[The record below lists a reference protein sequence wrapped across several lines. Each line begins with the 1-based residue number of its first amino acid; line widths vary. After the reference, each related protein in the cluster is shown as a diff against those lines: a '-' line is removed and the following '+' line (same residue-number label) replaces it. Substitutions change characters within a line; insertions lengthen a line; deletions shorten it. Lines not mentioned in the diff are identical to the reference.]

1 MGVLQLSSYV
11 CIGFSK
17 VPPRTYLYNTAAS
30 NQRRVIMGPNILWS
44 CRLWNSITAKRIQDR
59 SILSFPLSQNLITNS
74 SFICDKYYLCT
85 WNCSA
90 NSAKQNKNNFTFATC
105 TKHKNQQRS
114 ESIVEVWR
122 NYGSFSY
129 ALRCNKDHQLFF
141 KRYFFKPWFQI
152 TQSVFLSWLVV
163 TWRNCCATL

>member
-1 MGVLQLSSYV
+1 M
-11 CIGFSK
+11 
-17 VPPRTYLYNTAAS
+17 
-30 NQRRVIMGPNILWS
+30 W
-44 CRLWNSITAKRIQDR
+44 
-59 SILSFPLSQNLITNS
+59 
-74 SFICDKYYLCT
+74 T

-90 NSAKQNKNNFTFATC
+90 SSAKQNKNNFMFATC

-141 KRYFFKPWFQI
+141 KRYFFRPWCQI
-152 TQSVFLSWLVV
+152 TQSVFLTWLEFLWLNVIVV
-163 TWRNCCATL
+163 QLHKYLLPLCIRRRFDQFLSKRKLGPILYVRSRPGLSTIPARPTELWAHWWHMHMPFP